1 MSRSTPR
8 KSRHRQHA
16 STSGPRQVGV
26 SDYESDAAQYLENRE
41 MALPPNPNPPRDN
54 TELGLRVLRRYQPS
68 VRSIIAIAANAVA
81 YNLPEATQGWEK
93 HGAEGTM
100 FICEQEPVVAPT
112 GQVLP
117 RACVFVLN
125 RRSMDNLTIDL
136 LNVTDCEVVGELI
149 VFRFEDALAGANNQ
163 DEEGAARK
171 KIIGLWL
178 HADAGNPREVYA
190 SLITAAWQQG
200 REALDAYIQAAAAAS
215 LANGAFAAVPQ
226 GAVAADSD
234 SGAGKRLSMTE
245 LFGRKNGI

>member
-41 MALPPNPNPPRDN
+41 AALPPNPNPPRDN
-54 TELGLRVLRRYQPS
+54 TELSLRVLRRHQPS
-68 VRSIIAIAANAVA
+68 VRSIIAIAANAVV
-81 YNLPEATQGWEK
+81 YNIAEAAQGWEK

-100 FICEQEPVVAPT
+100 FVCEQEPIVAPT

-125 RRSMDNLTIDL
+125 RRSMDNITVDL
-136 LNVTDCEVVGELI
+136 LNVTDCEVIGELI
-149 VFRFEDALAGANNQ
+149 VFRLEDTVAGANHQ
-163 DEEGAARK
+163 GQEGAARK
-171 KIIGLWL
+171 KVIGLWL
-178 HADAGNPREVYA
+178 HADTATQREGYA
-190 SLITAAWQQG
+190 ELITAEWKRG
-200 REALDAYIQAAAAAS
+200 RQALDALIQEAAAAS
-215 LANGAFAAVPQ
+215 LANRAFAAAPQ
-226 GAVAADSD
+226 EAASTESD

-245 LFGRKNGI
+245 LFGRKNGV

>member
-41 MALPPNPNPPRDN
+41 IALPPNPNPPRDN
-54 TELGLRVLRRYQPS
+54 TELSLRVLRRYQPS
-68 VRSIIAIAANAVA
+68 VRSIIAIAANAVV
-81 YNLPEATQGWEK
+81 YNLSEATQGWEK

-125 RRSMDNLTIDL
+125 RRSMDNITIDL
-136 LNVTDCEVVGELI
+136 LKVTDCEVIGELI
-149 VFRFEDALAGANNQ
+149 AFGLEDALAGANNQ
-163 DEEGAARK
+163 VEEGAATK

-178 HADAGNPREVYA
+178 HADEANPREQYA
-190 SLITAAWQQG
+190 RLITAAWKQG
-200 REALDAYIQAAAAAS
+200 RQALEAYIQAAAAAS
-215 LANGAFAAVPQ
+215 LANGAFAAAQ
-226 GAVAADSD
+226 GAVPAESD

-245 LFGRKNGI
+245 LFGRKNGV